1 MESKSF
7 EVEVEEKKGKLQA
20 IIVERK
26 IGISS
31 WVKLGPES
39 LGFFLDCL
47 RFCIEDTSAG
57 KWERS
62 WKENRRSYSV
72 VHDENKGGCFLWL
85 GVVDLKK
92 KSFSIFIPKSRGV
105 KDGWSSMAE
114 MLRSLGVVSGR
125 KESQQVEATLL
136 KPKLVKSFVEV
147 VQMPRNKGRAVV
159 RVEVRKEEM
168 SRNLNKLG
176 HCLVGFW
183 NPSSERGEDLKSW
196 GSQMAKI
203 WGLKG
208 KLGMEN
214 WKGVRFC

>member
-57 KWERS
+57 QWERS

-92 KSFSIFIPKSRGV
+92 KALASLSPK
-105 KDGWSSMAE
+105 
-114 MLRSLGVVSGR
+114 
-125 KESQQVEATLL
+125 VE
-136 KPKLVKSFVEV
+136 
-147 VQMPRNKGRAVV
+147 G
-159 RVEVRKEEM
+159 
-168 SRNLNKLG
+168 
-176 HCLVGFW
+176 
-183 NPSSERGEDLKSW
+183 
-196 GSQMAKI
+196 
-203 WGLKG
+203 
-208 KLGMEN
+208 
-214 WKGVRFC
+214 